1 MSRIGRSPIEIP
13 AGVEV
18 KRDGHTVMVKGP
30 LGELT
35 RTLNSEIDMV
45 IEDNQI
51 LMTRPSDDRT
61 DRALHGLNRSLLAN
75 MVKGV
80 SIGFAKVLEIQGVGY
95 RATAQSNGDIEL
107 ALGYSH
113 TITVKPE
120 SGISFEVTPKQN
132 EITVKGIDV
141 ELVGQTA
148 AYIRSLR
155 KPEPYKGKGIRY
167 QGEYVRRKAGK
178 AAK

>member
-1 MSRIGRSPIEIP
+1 MSRIGRSPIPIP
-13 AGVEV
+13 AGVEI
-18 KRDGHTVMVKGP
+18 KRDGSTVTVKGP
-30 LGELT
+30 NGELM
-35 RTLNSEIDMV
+35 RTLNSEIEMIMEADQV
-45 IEDNQI
+45 I
-51 LMTRPSDDRT
+51 MTRPSDERT
-61 DRALHGLNRSLLAN
+61 HRALHGLNRTLLAN

-80 SIGFAKVLEIQGVGY
+80 TEGFSKTLEIQGVGY
-95 RATAQSNGDIEL
+95 RATLKGSDIEL

-120 SGISFEVTPKQN
+120 PGISFEVPKQT
-132 EITVKGIDV
+132 EIIVKGIDV
-141 ELVGQTA
+141 EQVGQTA

>member
-1 MSRIGRSPIEIP
+1 MSRIGRMPIDIP
-13 AGVEV
+13 SGVEI
-18 KRDGHTVMVKGP
+18 KQDGATVTVKGP
-30 LGELT
+30 KGELT
-35 RTLNSEIDMV
+35 RTLNSEITMV
-45 IEDNQI
+45 VEDGRI
-51 LMTRPSDDRT
+51 TMTRPSDQREH
-61 DRALHGLNRSLLAN
+61 RSLHGLNRTLLAN

-80 SIGFAKVLEIQGVGY
+80 TEGFAKTLEIQGVGY
-95 RATAQSNGDIEL
+95 RATAKGKDIEL

-113 TITVKPE
+113 TITVVPE
-120 SGISFEVTPKQN
+120 QGIEFEIPKQT
-132 EITVKGIDV
+132 EIIVKGIDV
-141 ELVGQTA
+141 EKVGQTA

>member
-1 MSRIGRSPIEIP
+1 MSRIGRSPIPVP
-13 AGVEV
+13 AGVEI
-18 KRDGHTVMVKGP
+18 KQDGATVTVKGP
-30 LGELT
+30 NGTLT
-35 RTLNSEIDMV
+35 RTLNSEITMV
-45 IEDNQI
+45 QEEGQI
-51 LMTRPSDDRT
+51 IMSRPSDERT
-61 DRALHGLNRSLLAN
+61 HRALHGLNRSLLAN

-80 SIGFAKVLEIQGVGY
+80 TEGFTKNLEIQGVGY
-95 RATAQSNGDIEL
+95 RATLKGADIEL

-120 SGISFEVTPKQN
+120 PGITFEVPKQT
-132 EITVKGIDV
+132 EIVVKGIDI
-141 ELVGQTA
+141 EQVGQTA
-148 AYIRSLR
+148 AYIRSLK

>member
-1 MSRIGRSPIEIP
+1 MSRIGRSPIAIP
-13 AGVEV
+13 DGVEI
-18 KRDGHTVMVKGP
+18 KRDGNTVTVKGP
-30 LGELT
+30 KGELT
-35 RTLNSEIDMV
+35 RTLNSEIEMV
-45 IEDNQI
+45 IEDKQI

-61 DRALHGLNRSLLAN
+61 GRSLHGLNRSLLAN

-80 SIGFAKVLEIQGVGY
+80 SEGFAKTLEIQGVGY
-95 RATAQSNGDIEL
+95 RATAKGNDIEL

-113 TITVKPE
+113 TITVVPE
-120 SGISFEVTPKQN
+120 PGISFEIPKQT
-132 EITVKGIDV
+132 EIIVKGIDN
-141 ELVGQTA
+141 EQVGQTA
-148 AYIRSLR
+148 AFIRSLR

>member
-1 MSRIGRSPIEIP
+1 MSRIGRSPIAIP
-13 AGVEV
+13 DGVEI
-18 KRDGHTVMVKGP
+18 KKDGNTVTVKGP

-45 IEDNQI
+45 IEDKQI

-80 SIGFAKVLEIQGVGY
+80 SAGFAKVLEIQGVGY
-95 RATAQSNGDIEL
+95 RATPKGNDIEL

-113 TITVKPE
+113 TITVVPE
-120 SGISFEVTPKQN
+120 PGISFEVGQKQN

>member
-1 MSRIGRSPIEIP
+1 MSRIGRSPIAIP
-13 AGVEV
+13 DGVEI
-18 KRDGHTVMVKGP
+18 KQDGNTVTVKGP

-35 RTLNSEIDMV
+35 RTLNSEIEMV
-45 IEDNQI
+45 VEDKQI

-80 SIGFAKVLEIQGVGY
+80 STGFAKVLEIQGVGY
-95 RATAQSNGDIEL
+95 RATPKGNDIEL

-113 TITVKPE
+113 TITVVPE
-120 SGISFEVTPKQN
+120 PGISFEVGQKQN

>member
-1 MSRIGRSPIEIP
+1 MSRIGRSPIAIP
-13 AGVEV
+13 DGVEI
-18 KRDGHTVMVKGP
+18 KQEGNTVTVKGP

-35 RTLNSEIDMV
+35 RTLNSEIGMT
-45 IEDNQI
+45 IEDKQI
-51 LMTRPSDDRT
+51 LMTRPTDDRT
-61 DRALHGLNRSLLAN
+61 DRSLHGLNRSLLAN

-80 SIGFAKVLEIQGVGY
+80 STGFAKVLEIQGVGY
-95 RATAQSNGDIEL
+95 RATAKGSDIEL

-120 SGISFEVTPKQN
+120 PGISFEVGQKQN